1 MLEHFENTYAIGDI
15 QGCLE
20 SLNKLLEKLPE
31 NCHLLF
37 IGDLVNRGPQ
47 SLASL
52 RRVKE
57 LCESGRA
64 TTLLGNHD
72 LHLLACAAGH
82 GKPSRKDTI
91 VEILEAPD
99 RDELI
104 DWLRR
109 QPLLIDTP
117 KMVFVH
123 AGIPPTWSLKRAK
136 RLAKEA
142 HEKLCGPK
150 WKRYLKHMYGNDI
163 YYAGIRGGARR
174 RSIFNGLTR
183 MRFID
188 PNGLLDFSYKEGIDS
203 APKGYSPWYEL
214 PRKVEKTICFGHWSL
229 AGLISTNNTV
239 CIDTGAL
246 WGNKLT
252 ALNVA
257 TLEIVQQD
265 CPMWAD
271 PKHFS

>member
-1 MLEHFENTYAIGDI
+1 MNQHIESTYAIGDL

-20 SLNKLLEKLPE
+20 SLNNLLIKLPE
-31 NCHLLF
+31 DCRLLF

-47 SLASL
+47 SLATL

-57 LCESGRA
+57 LAESGRA
-64 TTLLGNHD
+64 RVVLGNHD

-91 VEILEAPD
+91 GEILDAPD

-104 DWLRR
+104 DWLRS

-117 KMVFVH
+117 NMIFVH

-142 HEKLCGPK
+142 QDKLSGPK
-150 WKRYLKHMYGNDI
+150 WKRYLKHMYGNDV

-174 RSIFNGLTR
+174 RAIFNGLTR

-188 PNGLLDFSYKEGIDS
+188 SNGLLEFACKGGPNAAPEGLL
-203 APKGYSPWYEL
+203 PWFEL
-214 PRKVEKTICFGHWSL
+214 PRKVNKTICFGHWSL
-229 AGLISTNNTV
+229 AGLQSSNNTV

-252 ALNVA
+252 ALNIE
-257 TLEIVQQD
+257 TMELVQED

-271 PKHFS
+271 PKHFG